1 MRTGV
6 LAVQRPALDVA
17 PAVTLLPTAH
27 PPLAFEPSADVGV
40 GAGHGRSKD
49 DAPTYTVVLS
59 WVEAQLSS
67 GALSVGQK
75 LPGERVLAEE
85 FGISRASVREA
96 IRVLAAMGLVRSG
109 TGSGPKAGAV
119 VVSEPSAALSWALR
133 MHVATK
139 ALPMADV
146 VAMRVLLETQS
157 ALAAQPVESKD
168 PQRAAVL
175 SRARAYLEE
184 MDHPGIKNARYH
196 DLDAR
201 FHVELTSLGGNVVLS
216 TVMQSLRD
224 AVIGYVEQ
232 SVAHV
237 TDWAGLRERL
247 QVEHWAIL
255 AAFEA
260 GDSMQAATLLRQHIE
275 GFHAT
280 VRAAQN

>member
-1 MRTGV
+1 M
-6 LAVQRPALDVA
+6 DVA
-17 PAVTLLPTAH
+17 PAVTPGGTPTPDETA
-27 PPLAFEPSADVGV
+27 PPPPPTQAGV

-75 LPGERVLAEE
+75 LPGERALAEE
-85 FGISRASVREA
+85 FDISRASVREA
-96 IRVLAAMGLVRSG
+96 IRVLVAMGLVRSG
-109 TGSGPKAGAV
+109 TGSGTKAGAV

-157 ALAAQPVESKD
+157 ALAAGPAVDHAE
-168 PQRAAVL
+168 RAAVL
-175 SRARAYLEE
+175 ERVRGYLEE
-184 MDHPGIKNARYH
+184 MDQPEIQNARFH

-201 FHVELTSLGGNVVLS
+201 FHVELTSLGGNVVLT

-237 TDWAGLRERL
+237 TDWAGLRARL
-247 QVEHWAIL
+247 QAEHWAIL

-260 GDSMQAATLLRQHIE
+260 AEPVQAAALLKQHIE

-280 VRAAQN
+280 VLAARA

>member
-1 MRTGV
+1 M
-6 LAVQRPALDVA
+6 
-17 PAVTLLPTAH
+17 TLSPTAH

-157 ALAAQPVESKD
+157 ALAAQSVTHDS
-168 PQRAAVL
+168 QRATVL
-175 SRARAYLEE
+175 GRARAYLEE
-184 MDHPGIKNARYH
+184 MDHPDIQNARYH

-237 TDWAGLRERL
+237 TDWPGLRARL
-247 QVEHWAIL
+247 QAEHWAVL
-255 AAFEA
+255 TAFEA
-260 GDSMQAATLLRQHIE
+260 GDSVQAATLLRQHIE

-280 VRAAQN
+280 VREAQV